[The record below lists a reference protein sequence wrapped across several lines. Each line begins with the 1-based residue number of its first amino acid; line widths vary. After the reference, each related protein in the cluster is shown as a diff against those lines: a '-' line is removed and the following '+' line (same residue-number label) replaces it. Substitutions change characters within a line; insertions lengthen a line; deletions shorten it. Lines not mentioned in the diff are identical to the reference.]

1 LLRDETNLG
10 LLVLFYVIRFYVE
23 CLDLN
28 AVRNIDAVQNKDDRF
43 PLLESDGIWL
53 VGKSLG
59 DDFNS
64 PGGLRGPIGTLQA
77 RNITARNTM
86 GLDLAISL
94 VSPRAKLNMET

>member
-1 LLRDETNLG
+1 MAFATKARAPAFKMTGLLRDETNLG

-28 AVRNIDAVQNKDDRF
+28 AMRNIDAVHNKDDRL
-43 PLLESDGIWL
+43 PLLESDRIWL

-64 PGGLRGPIGTLQA
+64 PG
-77 RNITARNTM
+77 
-86 GLDLAISL
+86 
-94 VSPRAKLNMET
+94 